1 MNKVTLK
8 EKDYFKLISENIIL
22 KDIYVKNKLK
32 NYNLLIKLIKL
43 LAMTNKLLSAKEIHK
58 ILNYNDIKVSHVTT
72 LEYLD
77 CILKSNLIKKVY
89 RLNLK
94 TKNISVWKA
103 KYVFSNSK
111 IRKSILND
119 NIKQHIFNE
128 NIVYQTLIELWYKEI
143 YTWKNWTFDFSFV
156 SGNNIIHIS
165 EHSNKNEIKKEITK
179 LKKIDWGYH
188 KYLIINSIKDTW
200 IRPSTYLPLEI
211 LEIKNFI
218 NKIK

>member
-94 TKNISVWKA
+94 TKNISV
-103 KYVFSNSK
+103 
-111 IRKSILND
+111 
-119 NIKQHIFNE
+119 
-128 NIVYQTLIELWYKEI
+128 
-143 YTWKNWTFDFSFV
+143 
-156 SGNNIIHIS
+156 
-165 EHSNKNEIKKEITK
+165 
-179 LKKIDWGYH
+179 
-188 KYLIINSIKDTW
+188 
-200 IRPSTYLPLEI
+200 
-211 LEIKNFI
+211 
-218 NKIK
+218 